1 MAVTVLLVDDV
12 AELRAVIRRALR
24 LRGGFDVL
32 GEAADG
38 AEAVRAARDL
48 QPDVVVLDL
57 GLPDLAGRE
66 LVASLRDAAPD
77 AQVVVYT
84 DSVTSDPTEVTGQ
97 VQGFVHKDQD
107 VGYLVDLLADLGR
120 RDHRAASIELGP
132 DGRDVGRGRRFL
144 NEQFRRWGCEDVAD
158 DALLVATELVTNA
171 LVHAG
176 GRCRLSA
183 RLAAGILRLEVRDQ
197 GSGVPDPQETAGTDE
212 SGRGLL
218 LVSVLCSAWG
228 VDATGGIGKVV
239 WAELASPEDQRDQSG
254 PGALARRGGPV
265 GAGPRR

>member
-12 AELRAVIRRALR
+12 AELRAVIRQALR
-24 LRGGFDVL
+24 LRGGFEVL

-38 AEAVRAARDL
+38 GAAIRAAREL

-66 LVASLRDAAPD
+66 LVGGLRRAAPD

-84 DSVTSDPTEVTGQ
+84 GSVTSDGTEVTGH
-97 VQGFVHKDQD
+97 VEGFVHKDQD
-107 VGYLVDLLADLGR
+107 VGYLVELLADLER
-120 RDHRAASIELGP
+120 RDHRAAGIELGP
-132 DGRDVGRGRRFL
+132 DTRDVARARQFL
-144 NEQFRRWGCEDVAD
+144 VAQCRRWGCEDITE
-158 DALLVATELVTNA
+158 DALVVATELVTNA
-171 LVHAG
+171 FVHAG
-176 GRCRLSA
+176 SRCRLSA
-183 RLAAGILRLEVRDQ
+183 RLAAGVLRLEVRDE
-197 GSGVPDPQETAGTDE
+197 GPGVPDPRDTAGTDE

-228 VDATGGIGKVV
+228 VDATGGPGKVV
-239 WAELASPEDQRDQSG
+239 WAELTAPEERSRRSG
-254 PGALARRGGPV
+254 PGAVGRHGPV